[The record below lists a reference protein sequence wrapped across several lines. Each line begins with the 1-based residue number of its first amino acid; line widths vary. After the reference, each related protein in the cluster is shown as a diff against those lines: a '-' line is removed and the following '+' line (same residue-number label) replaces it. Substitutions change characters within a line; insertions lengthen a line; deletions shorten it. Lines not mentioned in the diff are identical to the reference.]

1 MIEKGQPAGCPFCF
15 RVSESYGFFCLVK
28 AGKIC
33 YIKSSFFF
41 ESIIKKYKLWKSY

>member
-33 YIKSSFFF
+33 YEI
-41 ESIIKKYKLWKSY
+41 IIKKYKLWKSY

>member
-1 MIEKGQPAGCPFCF
+1 MIEKGQPAGYPFCF

-41 ESIIKKYKLWKSY
+41 EIIIKKYKLWKSY